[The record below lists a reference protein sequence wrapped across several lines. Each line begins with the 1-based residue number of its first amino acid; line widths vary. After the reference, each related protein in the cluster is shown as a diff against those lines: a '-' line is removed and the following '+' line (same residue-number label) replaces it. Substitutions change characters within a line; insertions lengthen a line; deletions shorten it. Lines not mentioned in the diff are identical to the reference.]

1 MLACT
6 GSACFI
12 ARLSSSVEDVDG
24 RKDETSLAQKLS
36 MATPAQ
42 LMPCNSDAAQA
53 DADTWSQIS
62 AATNP
67 NDPTTVS
74 ETR

>member
-24 RKDETSLAQKLS
+24 RKDVDLPGPETLDGYARS
-36 MATPAQ
+36 
-42 LMPCNSDAAQA
+42 A
-53 DADTWSQIS
+53 DAVQ
-62 AATNP
+62 
-67 NDPTTVS
+67 V
-74 ETR
+74 